1 MRLPTWPRDDPGTLM
16 SVASERSAPL
26 IQHAPALVPAPLGYV
41 FDLDGTVYLGEAL
54 LPGAAETIR
63 ALRVAGRRTLFL
75 TNKPLERPA
84 DYAAKLTRL
93 GVPTDVADVV
103 TSTDSL
109 VHYLE
114 RHQPGGPVLTIAEP
128 LVGSLLVEAGH
139 DVTEDPSLAAM
150 VVVSWDRS
158 FDYAKLERAFHAVR
172 NGARIV
178 ATNPDPYC
186 PGPDGPQ
193 PDCAAMLAALEA
205 CTERRAEA
213 IVGKPSEH
221 MAATLLARLSLP
233 PDAVALV
240 GDRLLTDVGM
250 ARRAGMCAVL
260 VLTGATAPVD
270 LAATGAPQPDL
281 VIEDIGQLIARLS

>member
-1 MRLPTWPRDDPGTLM
+1 M
-16 SVASERSAPL
+16 SLASERRVPEASAASTP
-26 IQHAPALVPAPLGYV
+26 VPAPLGYV
-41 FDLDGTVYLGEAL
+41 FDLDGTVYLGDAL
-54 LPGAAETIR
+54 LPGAADTIR
-63 ALRVAGRRTLFL
+63 ALRAAGRRTLFL

-84 DYAAKLTRL
+84 DYASKLTRL
-93 GVPTDVADVV
+93 GVPTDAADVV

-109 VHYLE
+109 IHYL
-114 RHQPGGPVLTIAEP
+114 RLHPPGGPVLTISEP
-128 LVGSLLVEAGH
+128 LVATLLVEAGH
-139 DVTEDPSLAAM
+139 DVTEDPRSAAV

-221 MAATLLARLSLP
+221 MAATLLARMSLP
-233 PDAVALV
+233 PAAVALV
-240 GDRLLTDVGM
+240 GDRLLTDVAM
-250 ARRAGMCAVL
+250 ARRAGMWAVL
-260 VLTGATAPVD
+260 VLTGATAPAD
-270 LAATGAPQPDL
+270 LAAIGAPQPDL
-281 VIEDIGQLIARLS
+281 VVDDIGQLITRMS

>member
-1 MRLPTWPRDDPGTLM
+1 M
-16 SVASERSAPL
+16 SLASERRVPEASAASTP
-26 IQHAPALVPAPLGYV
+26 VPAPLGYV
-41 FDLDGTVYLGEAL
+41 FDLDGTVYLGDAL
-54 LPGAAETIR
+54 LPGAADTIR
-63 ALRVAGRRTLFL
+63 ALRAAGRRTLFL

-84 DYAAKLTRL
+84 DYASKLTRL
-93 GVPTDVADVV
+93 GVPTDAADVV

-109 VHYLE
+109 IHYL
-114 RHQPGGPVLTIAEP
+114 RLHPPGGPVLTISEP
-128 LVGSLLVEAGH
+128 LVATLLFEAGH
-139 DVTEDPSLAAM
+139 DVTEDPRSAAV

-221 MAATLLARLSLP
+221 MAATLLARMSLP
-233 PDAVALV
+233 PSAVALV
-240 GDRLLTDVGM
+240 GDRLLTDVAM
-250 ARRAGMCAVL
+250 ARRAGMWAVL
-260 VLTGATAPVD
+260 VLTGATAPAD
-270 LAATGAPQPDL
+270 LAAIGAPQPDL
-281 VIEDIGQLIARLS
+281 VVDDIGQLITRMS

>member
-1 MRLPTWPRDDPGTLM
+1 
-16 SVASERSAPL
+16 VAAP
-26 IQHAPALVPAPLGYV
+26 LVPAPLGYV
-41 FDLDGTVYLGEAL
+41 FDLDGTVYLGDAL
-54 LPGAAETIR
+54 LPGAAATIR
-63 ALRVAGRRTLFL
+63 ALRDAGRRTLFL
-75 TNKPLERPA
+75 TNKPLERPG
-84 DYAAKLTRL
+84 DYAVKLTRL
-93 GVPTDVADVV
+93 GVPTDAADVV

-114 RHQPGGPVLTIAEP
+114 GHPPGGPVLMLSEP
-128 LVGSLLVEAGH
+128 LVATILVEAGH
-139 DVTEDPSLAAM
+139 AVTDDPSSAAM

-221 MAATLLARLSLP
+221 MAATLLARLGLP
-233 PDAVALV
+233 PAAVALV
-240 GDRLLTDVGM
+240 GDRLLTDVAM
-250 ARRAGMCAVL
+250 ARRAGMWAVL
-260 VLTGATAPVD
+260 VLTGATSPAD
-270 LAATGAPQPDL
+270 LAAIGAPQPDL
-281 VIEDIGQLIARLS
+281 VVDDIGQLITRVS